1 MLRNNNF
8 EELGADLVKEF
19 KRLSSLHGNDRL
31 VFEEEARRVIE
42 KRINAFGSDGKRLK
56 LAAMQS
62 RLNSALNRIAV

>member
-8 EELGADLVKEF
+8 EGLGADLVKDF

-31 VFEEEARRVIE
+31 VFEEKARVIE
-42 KRINAFGSDGKRLK
+42 KKINAFGSDGKRLK

-62 RLNSALNRIAV
+62 WRNSLLSRIAV